1 MRSWDLSR
9 ILIKPNQ
16 HIAASCDTCYFYLP
30 LYADL
35 ARLQTSGENQKRR
48 KKMSTNHTHK
58 SRSPQN
64 KNWKNRTNTSKLVL
78 QQFFL
83 HFQHF
88 PQHHERPTRKE
99 KAKVEKHVRE
109 RFILE
114 FTCAPLSCA
123 AFFSSSPHGL
133 KLDIPMWHEFGFR
146 QSVWLISVFAKEKS
160 QPECLFFLAAKR
172 FSFRWPRIVKCR
184 RVQCK
189 VKHILG
195 FPNLVHAIRRLAEE
209 KDLRCAKNFQ

>member
-1 MRSWDLSR
+1 MRTWDLSR

-133 KLDIPMWHEFGFR
+133 KLEHSNVAWIWVSTKCMTNFCVREREKPTRVPVFSRGKKIFVPLTKNREMSTCSVQGETYFR
-146 QSVWLISVFAKEKS
+146 IS
-160 QPECLFFLAAKR
+160 
-172 FSFRWPRIVKCR
+172 
-184 RVQCK
+184 
-189 VKHILG
+189 
-195 FPNLVHAIRRLAEE
+195 
-209 KDLRCAKNFQ
+209 